1 MTDEDTYSNGFQRR
15 AVEALLNE
23 NLSVEADPNSE
34 IHVHGTEHDDVS
46 ALWMEVSP
54 YEITYVSG
62 VDSDRFAFKATLRA
76 DWEDVDFDT
85 EPYQEDDNGD

>member
-1 MTDEDTYSNGFQRR
+1 MTNDETYSDGFQRR
-15 AVEALLNE
+15 AVEALLDE

-54 YEITYVSG
+54 YKIAYVSG
-62 VDSDRFAFKATLRA
+62 VDSEDFAFKATLRA
-76 DWEDVDFDT
+76 DWTDVDFDN
-85 EPYQEDDNGD
+85 EPYQGDDNE